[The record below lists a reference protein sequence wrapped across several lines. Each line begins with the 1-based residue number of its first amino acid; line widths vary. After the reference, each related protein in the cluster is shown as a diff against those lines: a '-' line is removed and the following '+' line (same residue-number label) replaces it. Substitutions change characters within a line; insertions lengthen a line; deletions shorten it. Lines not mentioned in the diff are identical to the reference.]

1 MKLQSAGHLVRFV
14 LGSLATIV
22 ALGLAV
28 AHVLIDWADKEAT
41 YPWEVNEL
49 VVIFALLAG
58 GLGVMFPDRVIR
70 ILQAILPYKKK

>member
-1 MKLQSAGHLVRFV
+1 MKILSAGHLVRFV

-22 ALGLAV
+22 ALGLTV
-28 AHVLIDWADKEAT
+28 AHVLIDWADKEAS

-58 GLGVMFPDRVIR
+58 GLGIMFTDAVIR